1 MINEGITVTEDLLNR
16 LAEQCKSSVAE
27 NIKLEY
33 ELLKFPSDYENLPQ
47 SPFSQILRSKLRPYL
62 VERFRKNN
70 IPKYHQ
76 YCEQWIENTTRDQLL
91 YYREEKRRLETGAVL
106 R

>member
-1 MINEGITVTEDLLNR
+1 MKHLTEKYENSI
-16 LAEQCKSSVAE
+16 AETIRQ
-27 NIKLEY
+27 EY
-33 ELLKFPSDYENLPQ
+33 EPLKHLSYYENLQQ

-76 YCEQWIENTTRDQLL
+76 YCEQWIENTTRDQLQ
-91 YYREEKRRLETGAVL
+91 YYREEKRRLESGML
-106 R
+106 MG